1 MIQNPK
7 GGSVIILFF
16 NFFNYG
22 YWYNEKKNVIETV
35 RSSINNIVLNND
47 VFLDCLDNNNA
58 VVGHEATWPTSA
70 GSCDKNKCWHGTLL
84 KFVLTYRYK
93 HFLTFL
99 VIELLI
105 HKQMQ
110 KKIPIKHECS
120 FSWFSLKFIL
130 IGKNYMQVWYMM
142 N

>member
-1 MIQNPK
+1 ML
-7 GGSVIILFF
+7 LFF
-16 NFFNYG
+16 FFYFFNYG

-47 VFLDCLDNNNA
+47 IFLDCLDNNNA

-93 HFLTFL
+93 HFLIFV

-110 KKIPIKHECS
+110 KKIPINDTSAH
-120 FSWFSLKFIL
+120 FLGFL
-130 IGKNYMQVWYMM
+130 
-142 N
+142 